1 MMVSQKEMQRQ
12 LSNAVNGPVTKEGK
26 RLEVALGRMIERSSK
41 SNADALWAR
50 LQEEIVKNEKAMRD
64 NSQQIVNAVT
74 NFMSKELNALFEKTI
89 KKEFATMIPAL
100 ARALSPAIEK
110 TVSSSV
116 TESFQVQILLLIGRV
131 DFSNRIIVLLKKV
144 LFLSFIQRGLGD
156 KAVNQLD
163 KSVNLK
169 LEATITKQIQTQFQ
183 TSGRQA
189 LQVNWNST
197 CLKSLM

>member
-1 MMVSQKEMQRQ
+1 MIWHRTCSFVAIGIVISMEVAFLLQMMVSQKEMMVSQKEMQRQ

-26 RLEVALGRMIERSSK
+26 RLEVAIGRMIERSSK

-89 KKEFATMIPAL
+89 KKEIATNIPAI

-131 DFSNRIIVLLKKV
+131 DFSNCIIVLLKKV
-144 LFLSFIQRGLGD
+144 FFSFFCTER
-156 KAVNQLD
+156 
-163 KSVNLK
+163 
-169 LEATITKQIQTQFQ
+169 T
-183 TSGRQA
+183 
-189 LQVNWNST
+189 W
-197 CLKSLM
+197 